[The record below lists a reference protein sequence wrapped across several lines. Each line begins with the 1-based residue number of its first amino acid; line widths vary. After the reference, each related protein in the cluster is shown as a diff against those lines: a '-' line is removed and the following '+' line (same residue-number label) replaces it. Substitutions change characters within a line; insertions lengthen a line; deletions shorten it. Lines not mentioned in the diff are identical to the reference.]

1 MGHTTDELSRSDVSG
16 TLDHEQRPSPML
28 IRSMPSPVQ
37 DPFDLIDAAPEGG
50 PFVVAQLGQSL
61 DGRIATPTGASR
73 YINGGCARDHLHRL
87 RAHVDAVIVGV
98 GTVIA
103 DDPMLTVRRVPG
115 RNPARVFID
124 PHGRLPEAAHCVR
137 SACAPRIAV
146 RATASPTLPGVT
158 ESVINACDGT
168 IPPREI
174 VRKLHERG
182 LRKILVEGGAR
193 TISTFIAAGCVDR
206 LHMLVAPMI
215 IGSGVP
221 GLLLPPIDELDG
233 ALRPMTHVHVFAD
246 GDTLFD
252 CNLRITR
259 PAVR

>member
-1 MGHTTDELSRSDVSG
+1 MNSGHPPMTIRSV
-16 TLDHEQRPSPML
+16 PSP
-28 IRSMPSPVQ
+28 IQ
-37 DPFDLIDAAPEGG
+37 DPFELIDAAPEDK

-73 YINGGCARDHLHRL
+73 YINGTCALDHLHRL
-87 RAHVDAVIVGV
+87 RAHVDAVVVGV

-103 DDPMLTVRRVPG
+103 DNPMLTVRRVPG

-124 PHGRLPEAAHCVR
+124 PHGRLPETAQCVR
-137 SACAPRIAV
+137 SACARRIAI
-146 RATASPTLPGVT
+146 RANVSVTLPGV
-158 ESVINACDGT
+158 EEIIIEARDGT
-168 IPPREI
+168 ISPHEI
-174 VRKLHERG
+174 IQKLHERG

-193 TISTFIAAGCVDR
+193 TVSTFIAAGCVDR

-215 IGSGVP
+215 IGSGMA
-221 GLLLPPIDELDG
+221 GLSLPPIDGLDG

-252 CNLRITR
+252 CNLRSTST
-259 PAVR
+259 AVR

>member
-1 MGHTTDELSRSDVSG
+1 LE
-16 TLDHEQRPSPML
+16 
-28 IRSMPSPVQ
+28 
-37 DPFDLIDAAPEGG
+37 LIDAAPEDK

-73 YINGGCARDHLHRL
+73 YINGSCALDHLHRL
-87 RAHVDAVIVGV
+87 RAHVDAVVVGV

-124 PHGRLPEAAHCVR
+124 PRGRLPETARCVR
-137 SACAPRIAV
+137 SACARRIAI
-146 RATASPTLPGVT
+146 RADVSAALPGV
-158 ESVINACDGT
+158 EQIVIEACNWI
-168 IPPREI
+168 IPPHEI
-174 VRKLHERG
+174 IQKLRERG

-206 LHMLVAPMI
+206 LHMLVAPVI
-215 IGSGVP
+215 IGSGVA
-221 GLLLPPIDELDG
+221 GLSLPPIDGLDG
-233 ALRPMTHVHVFAD
+233 ALRPMTNVHVFVD

-252 CNLRITR
+252 CNLRSTSR
-259 PAVR
+259 AVR